1 MCGTGKAYGVCGKL
15 GTRAILC
22 AALVQYSY
30 RQKRLSM
37 PVDVRSRGVEAV
49 EAVGGTG
56 VRRGKDA
63 HSRGARRRCMGGRRR
78 RMHLGMP

>member
-1 MCGTGKAYGVCGKL
+1 
-15 GTRAILC
+15 
-22 AALVQYSY
+22 
-30 RQKRLSM
+30 M